1 MSRNKLP
8 LVPIGHDWALVL
20 GGRLGRRPG
29 DLSHHAVETT
39 RSRLRVALICFFV
52 VFGVLGGRLVQ
63 LTVIDAKPFGLAR
76 GPAQEEQAR
85 PTITDRNGVVL
96 ATEISTIT
104 LGADAAKITD
114 GAAMAGQLKAILPRL
129 NEARA
134 ARFLSGKGRYVTLLA
149 GLTPAQKLD
158 VLALGNPALKLTRD
172 SSRVYPAGEVTAHTV
187 GFASSDMRGLS
198 GLELYL
204 DRMAD
209 ESLPDEVTPNNVL
222 QSSLDIRV
230 QHAVRDVLHE
240 KITEFSAKAGG
251 AIIVD
256 VHNGEILA
264 LVSLPDFDAN
274 APMRNGQAPHFNRMT
289 LGVYELGS
297 IFKVFTAAMALD
309 SGIVAASEV
318 FDTAEP
324 LKIGRYEINDVHG
337 QERPLTIEEIIVH
350 SSNIGSAKL
359 ALRVP
364 DDAHY
369 EFIQRLGFADPVA
382 IELPERA
389 APLTPTRWT
398 DIERAT
404 SSYGHGISVT
414 PLHAVM
420 AGAAMINGGVLYP
433 PSLRKVDLP
442 VGERVIA
449 AGTSVSIRNMMRAV
463 VATGTG
469 RKADVPGYQVLG
481 KTGSAEKP
489 QAGGYNQDAL
499 VTSFLGAFPAH
510 APRYAMLVM
519 LDEPQGTDETYG
531 FNLAGWNAAPAAA
544 DIVQR
549 IAPLLGVLPKFETPV
564 EQAALTNRETAK
576 QMAAETEVAHASQ

>member
-8 LVPIGHDWALVL
+8 LVPIGHDWAFAL

-39 RSRLRVALICFFV
+39 RGRLRVALICFFV
-52 VFGVLGGRLVQ
+52 VFAVLGGRLVQ

-76 GPAQEEQAR
+76 GPAPEHQTR

-96 ATEISTIT
+96 ATQISTIT
-104 LGADAAKITD
+104 LGADAAQIAD
-114 GAAMAGQLKAILPRL
+114 GAHMTAQLKAILPRL

-134 ARFLSGKGRYVTLLA
+134 ARLLSGKARYVTLLT

-158 VLALGNPALKLTRD
+158 VLALGNPALKLTGD

-198 GLELYL
+198 GLERYL
-204 DRMAD
+204 DSAVAEPM
-209 ESLPDEVTPNNVL
+209 PDNVL
-222 QSSLDIRV
+222 QTSLDIRV

-240 KITEFSAKAGG
+240 KMTTFSAKAGG
-251 AIIVD
+251 AVIVD

-274 APMRNGQAPHFNRMT
+274 APMRNGQEPHFNRMT

-309 SGIVAASEV
+309 SGAVAPTEL
-318 FDTAEP
+318 FDTREP
-324 LKIGRYEINDVHG
+324 LKIGRYEIDDVHG
-337 QERPLTIEEIIVH
+337 QERPLSIEEIIIH

-364 DDAHY
+364 DEAHY
-369 EFIQRLGFADPVA
+369 AFIERLGFADPIAV
-382 IELPERA
+382 ELPERA
-389 APLTPTRWT
+389 TPLTPHRWT

-420 AGAAMINGGVLYP
+420 AGAAMVNGGVLYP

-449 AGTSVSIRNMMRAV
+449 AGTSKAVRDMMRAV

-519 LDEPQGTDETYG
+519 LDEPQGTEATYG

-544 DIVQR
+544 DIVRR
-549 IAPLLGVLPKFETPV
+549 IAPLLGVLPQFETPL
-564 EQAALTNRETAK
+564 EQANFPQPEVD
-576 QMAAETEVAHASQ
+576 ETEVAHASR

>member
-8 LVPIGHDWALVL
+8 LVPVGHDWALVL

-39 RSRLRVALICFFV
+39 RKRIRVALVCFFV
-52 VFGVLGGRLVQ
+52 VFAVLGGRLVQ
-63 LTVIDAKPFGLAR
+63 LTVIDAKPFGVAGKR
-76 GPAQEEQAR
+76 AYEKQAR
-85 PTITDRNGVVL
+85 PTITDRHGVVL
-96 ATEISTIT
+96 ATQISTIT
-104 LGADAAKITD
+104 LGADAANISD
-114 GAAMAGQLKAILPRL
+114 GAAMASRLKDILPRL
-129 NEARA
+129 NETRA
-134 ARFLSGKGRYVTLLA
+134 ARLMAGKARYVNLLT

-158 VLALGNPALKLTRD
+158 VLALGNPALKLRD
-172 SSRVYPAGEVTAHTV
+172 EGSRVYPAGEVTAHTV

-204 DRMAD
+204 DRLAEEED
-209 ESLPDEVTPNNVL
+209 LTDRLET
-222 QSSLDIRV
+222 SLDIRV
-230 QHAVRDVLHE
+230 QHAVRDVLKD
-240 KITEFSAKAGG
+240 KIVQFSAKAGG
-251 AIIVD
+251 AIVVD
-256 VHNGEILA
+256 AHNGEILA
-264 LVSLPDFDAN
+264 MVSLPDFDAN
-274 APMRNGQAPHFNRMT
+274 APMRNGRAPHFNRMT

-309 SGIVAASEV
+309 SGVVDPSEL
-318 FDTAEP
+318 FETAES
-324 LKIGRYEINDVHG
+324 LKIGRYEIDDVHG
-337 QERPLTIEEIIVH
+337 QERPLSIEEIIVH
-350 SSNIGSAKL
+350 SSNIGSAKM

-364 DDAHY
+364 DEAHY
-369 EFIQRLGFADPVA
+369 EFIQRLGFADPVDV
-382 IELPERA
+382 ELPELA
-389 APLTPTRWT
+389 TPLTPTRWT

-420 AGAAMINGGVLYP
+420 AGAAMVNGGVLYP

-449 AGTSVSIRNMMRAV
+449 AGTSSAIRAMMRSV

-489 QAGGYNQDAL
+489 EGGSYNQDAL

-510 APRYAMLVM
+510 APRYALLVM
-519 LDEPQGTDETYG
+519 LDEPQGTDETFGYD
-531 FNLAGWNAAPAAA
+531 LAGWNAAPAAA
-544 DIVQR
+544 DIVRR

-564 EQAALTNRETAK
+564 EQAVLPRAITVGE
-576 QMAAETEVAHASQ
+576 EVAHAAQ

>member
-1 MSRNKLP
+1 MSRNRLP

-39 RSRLRVALICFFV
+39 RNRLRVALICFFL
-52 VFGVLGGRLVQ
+52 VFAVLGARLVQ
-63 LTVIDAKPFGLAR
+63 LTVIDAKPFGLA
-76 GPAQEEQAR
+76 GHQADDKQAR
-85 PTITDRNGVVL
+85 PTITDRHGVVL
-96 ATEISTIT
+96 ATQISTVT
-104 LGADAAKITD
+104 LGADAAKIVD
-114 GAAMAGQLKAILPRL
+114 GAAMAAQLKMILPRL

-134 ARFLSGKGRYVTLLA
+134 ARLLSGTGRYVTLLT
-149 GLTPAQKLD
+149 GLTPAQRLD
-158 VLALGNPALKLTRD
+158 VLQLGNPALKLTRD
-172 SSRVYPAGEVTAHTV
+172 DSRVYPAGEVTAHSV

-204 DRMAD
+204 DRTAEENPIGD
-209 ESLPDEVTPNNVL
+209 VL
-222 QSSLDIRV
+222 QTSLDIRV
-230 QHAVRDVLHE
+230 QHAVRDVLYE
-240 KITEFSAKAGG
+240 KMTEFSAKAAG
-251 AIIVD
+251 AILVD

-264 LVSLPDFDAN
+264 MVSLPDFDAN

-309 SGIVAASEV
+309 SGVVAETEL
-318 FDTAEP
+318 FDTSEP
-324 LKIGRYEINDVHG
+324 LKIGRYEIDDVHG
-337 QERPLTIEEIIVH
+337 QNRPLSIEEIIVH

-364 DDAHY
+364 DEAHY

-382 IELPERA
+382 VELPERA
-389 APLTPTRWT
+389 TPLTPGRWT

-420 AGAAMINGGVLYP
+420 AGAAMVNGGVLYP

-449 AGTSVSIRNMMRAV
+449 AGTSHAVRAMMRAV
-463 VATGTG
+463 VAAGTG

-519 LDEPQGTDETYG
+519 LDEPQGTKATYG

-544 DIVQR
+544 DIVR
-549 IAPLLGVLPKFETPV
+549 RVAPLLGVLPKFETPI
-564 EQAALTNRETAK
+564 EQAILAPPT
-576 QMAAETEVAHASQ
+576 MPDVEVAHASE

>member
-8 LVPIGHDWALVL
+8 LVPVGHDWALVL

-52 VFGVLGGRLVQ
+52 VFAVLGGRLVQ
-63 LTVIDAKPFGLAR
+63 LTVIDAKPFGMAR
-76 GPAQEEQAR
+76 GPAQQNDAR

-96 ATEISTIT
+96 ATQISTIT
-104 LGADAAKITD
+104 LGADAAEIAD
-114 GAAMAGQLKAILPRL
+114 GAAMASQLKAILPRL

-134 ARFLSGKGRYVTLLA
+134 ARLLSGKARYVTLLS
-149 GLTPAQKLD
+149 GLTPAQKQD
-158 VLALGNPALKLTRD
+158 VLALGNPALKLQSDR
-172 SSRVYPAGEVTAHTV
+172 SRVYPAGEVTAHAV

-204 DRMAD
+204 DRLAEQEDMDAGMGVEMD
-209 ESLPDEVTPNNVL
+209 AVFQT
-222 QSSLDIRV
+222 SLDIRV
-230 QHAVRDVLHE
+230 QHAVRHVLVE
-240 KITEFSAKAGG
+240 KMTEFSAIAGG

-256 VHNGEILA
+256 VHSGEIIS

-274 APMRNGQAPHFNRMT
+274 QPMHNGHAPHFNRMT

-309 SGIVAASEV
+309 SGVVAPSEL
-318 FDTAEP
+318 FDTTEP
-324 LKIGRYEINDVHG
+324 LKIGRYEIDDQHG
-337 QERPLTIEEIIVH
+337 EKRPLSIEEIIIQ
-350 SSNIGSAKL
+350 SSNIGSAKM
-359 ALRVP
+359 ALRLS
-364 DDAHY
+364 DEAHY
-369 EFIQRLGFADPVA
+369 EFIERLGFADPVSV
-382 IELPERA
+382 ELPERA
-389 APLTPTRWT
+389 NPLTPSRWT

-420 AGAAMINGGVLYP
+420 AGAAMVNGGVLYP

-449 AGTSVSIRNMMRAV
+449 ADTSRAVRDMMRAV

-519 LDEPQGTDETYG
+519 LDEPQATKDTYG
-531 FNLAGWNAAPAAA
+531 YALAGWNAAPAAA
-544 DIVQR
+544 DIVSR

-564 EQAALTNRETAK
+564 EQAALPF
-576 QMAAETEVAHASQ
+576 MAPVEAEVAHASR